1 MKRLVLII
9 SILLSGSNLFS
20 QGFRLPD
27 MSDSISWNDEK
38 KDKIT
43 KFVSENLTKA
53 LIIYQNGERVF
64 EYGELDQP
72 YNIFSVRKSITSTM
86 IGIYASRGL
95 IDIQS
100 TLRKL
105 GINDKDG
112 LSEQELDARIIDLLK
127 ARSGVYHRAAYETPG
142 MEKNRPQR
150 DTHKRNEYWYYNNWD
165 FNALTTIFEKTTGRS
180 VFEAFKE
187 DIADK
192 LEMAKYVLADQKY
205 HYEDQSIH
213 PATIWRI
220 SANDLALFGL
230 LYLQKGNWKG
240 EQLVPDQWITESTK
254 SYSNLGILGGY
265 GYCWWVAR
273 DGQHYPFLNTPEGTF
288 SARGTGEQNLVV
300 IPKYNMVIAHTTEVN
315 SPEDDMM
322 SVVDFGKLMLLI
334 LDQTMF

>member
-9 SILLSGSNLFS
+9 SILLSGSNLSS

-27 MSDSISWNDEK
+27 MSDSISWDDEK
-38 KDKIT
+38 KNKIT
-43 KFVSENLTKA
+43 KFAFENLTKA
-53 LIIYQNGERVF
+53 LVIYQNGERVF
-64 EYGELDQP
+64 QYGEVDQP

-86 IGIYASRGL
+86 IGIYTSRGL

-105 GINDKDG
+105 GINDKEG
-112 LSEQELDARIIDLLK
+112 LSEQELEARIIDLLK
-127 ARSGVYHRAAYETPG
+127 ARSGVYHKAAYETPG
-142 MEKNRPQR
+142 MEKNRPAR
-150 DTHKRNEYWYYNNWD
+150 EAHKRDEHWYYNNWD
-165 FNALTTIFEKTTGRS
+165 FNALTTIFEKITGKS
-180 VFEAFKE
+180 VFEAFQE
-187 DIADK
+187 DIASK
-192 LEMAKYVLADQKY
+192 LTMGTFVLEDQEY
-205 HYEDQSIH
+205 HYEEQSNH

-230 LYLQKGNWKG
+230 LFLNKGNWEG
-240 EQLVPDQWITESTK
+240 EQLIPEQWVAESTI

-273 DGQHYPFLNTPEGTF
+273 EGQHYPFLNTPEGTY

-334 LDQTMF
+334 LDQSFF